1 MKKLIALL
9 INFLLVVFV
18 VRRAQARLCARPAG
32 GSVTRAGDK
41 VSGEQVYINFY
52 NDVLLENDNPPMLV
66 MVVEKGQP
74 VGVPTKLRCIHWVA
88 CLTDADAASALPL
101 NATVQSMDG
110 KTVRFRDENARQ
122 WVVTLR

>member
-1 MKKLIALL
+1 MKKLIVLLFILL
-9 INFLLVVFV
+9 IVFV
-18 VRRAQARLCARPAG
+18 VVERKRVFVRDPLA
-32 GSVTRAGDK
+32 SVTRSGEK

-88 CLTDADAASALPL
+88 CLTDADI
-101 NATVQSMDG
+101 ATTYQLAGTINSMSNKAVSFHDQNG
-110 KTVRFRDENARQ
+110 RNWLVH
-122 WVVTLR
+122 LR

>member
-9 INFLLVVFV
+9 VILLVVFV
-18 VRRAQARLCARPAG
+18 VVERKRVFVRDPLA
-32 GSVTRAGDK
+32 SVTRSGEK
-41 VSGEQVYINFY
+41 VSGEQVYINYY

-74 VGVPTKLRCIHWVA
+74 VGVPTKLRCIHWLA

-101 NATVQSMDG
+101 NAKVQSMSS
-110 KTVRFRDENARQ
+110 KVVRFQDENARE
-122 WVVTLR
+122 WVVTLH

>member
-1 MKKLIALL
+1 VKKLIALL
-9 INFLLVVFV
+9 VVLLVVFV
-18 VRRAQARLCARPAG
+18 VVERKRVFVRDPLA
-32 GSVTRAGDK
+32 SVTRAGEK

-74 VGVPTKLRCIHWVA
+74 VGVPTKLRCIHWLA

-101 NATVQSMDG
+101 NAKVQSMSS
-110 KTVRFRDENARQ
+110 KAVRFQDENAQ
-122 WVVTLR
+122 EWVVTLH

>member
-9 INFLLVVFV
+9 VILLVVFV
-18 VRRAQARLCARPAG
+18 VVERKRVYVRDPLA
-32 GSVTRAGDK
+32 SVTRAGNK

-66 MVVEKGQP
+66 MIVEKGQP
-74 VGVPTKLRCIHWVA
+74 VGVPTKLRCIHWLA

-101 NATVQSMDG
+101 NASVQSMSG
-110 KTVRFRDENARQ
+110 KTVRFRDENAQ
-122 WVVTLR
+122 EWDVTLR

>member
-9 INFLLVVFV
+9 IVLLIVFV
-18 VRRAQARLCARPAG
+18 VVERKRVYVRDPLA
-32 GSVTRAGDK
+32 SVTRAGDK

-74 VGVPTKLRCIHWVA
+74 VGVPTKLRCIHWLA

-101 NATVQSMDG
+101 NAKVQSMSS
-110 KTVRFRDENARQ
+110 KAVRFQDENARE
-122 WVVTLR
+122 WVVTLH